1 MKLFKKIG
9 NGKLG
14 KKFHWILIFVRRT
27 LVRSIKFVWLV
38 KFNVNYGMFVF
49 SLLVM
54 RKRSLHYYFWLSGI
68 GLSKVSP
75 ERYVYHK
82 RVVAKSVCTPNSQC
96 DFIVLISCV
105 SFWLHFSHFPDHILT
120 VSSWWQHSPTAGKR
134 SHVLVFSDRPKD
146 IMVNSKDIL
155 IKFVRRKPGS

>member
-1 MKLFKKIG
+1 
-9 NGKLG
+9 
-14 KKFHWILIFVRRT
+14 
-27 LVRSIKFVWLV
+27 
-38 KFNVNYGMFVF
+38 MFVF

-54 RKRSLHYYFWLSGI
+54 RKRSLHYYFCLSGI

-120 VSSWWQHSPTAGKR
+120 VSSRWQHSPTAGKR